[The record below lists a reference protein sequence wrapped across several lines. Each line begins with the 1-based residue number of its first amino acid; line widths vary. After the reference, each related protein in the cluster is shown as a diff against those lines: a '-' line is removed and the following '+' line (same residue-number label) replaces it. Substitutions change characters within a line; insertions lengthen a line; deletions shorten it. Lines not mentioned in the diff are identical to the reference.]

1 MILEKS
7 IPNGEALLLDISAN
21 TISYKGLTKELTKE
35 KFVIHGYKMESMEGQ
50 LYIKEDLN
58 LPLLGTVNLY
68 KTTKEAVKLINQ
80 AKKQYMEVAFVVSIL
95 VDYST
100 VVPLFSLFNKRY
112 SSVNKTM
119 VLNQTSLTEFNPK
132 DIICSYDHKTDFK
145 KEPFNFITEII
156 SKTKKPKP
164 VATKVKVKKAV
175 TSDDFRAVFEN
186 IVGSRNLN
194 IFESKLHNVFSKIE
208 YRSELSREQSII
220 VLKGVSDFLDLI
232 PRTFPKNASKLF
244 KFVIYRKSVESTK
257 SLAYFENAT
266 STIALNM
273 NNSKDITV
281 ESVRNFLIHEYG
293 HFLDYR
299 LLKQPKL
306 KEQRMEILRLLRKED
321 YVNKLRINKK
331 KSMDLNDNNYQIYFT
346 YRLEGDE
353 LLADMFLYTILT
365 LNKQPVY
372 TRLPF
377 PTELNPSIQIY
388 SELFLKKYLV

>member
-1 MILEKS
+1 MILEKRT
-7 IPNGEALLLDISAN
+7 PNGEAILLDTSSN

-58 LPLLGTVNLY
+58 LPLLGTVNFY
-68 KTTKEAVKLINQ
+68 KTIKEAVKLINQ
-80 AKKQYMEVAFVVSIL
+80 AKKQYMEVAYVVSIL

-100 VVPLFSLFNKRY
+100 VVPLVSLFNKRY
-112 SSVNKTM
+112 SSLNKTM

-164 VATKVKVKKAV
+164 IATKVKVKKAV
-175 TSDDFRAVFEN
+175 TSDDFRAIFEN

-244 KFVIYRKSVESTK
+244 KFVIYSKSVESTK

-293 HFLDYR
+293 HFLDDR

-331 KSMDLNDNNYQIYFT
+331 KSMGLNDNNYQNYFT

-365 LNKQPVY
+365 LNKKPVD

-377 PTELNPSIQIY
+377 HTELNPSIQIY